1 MTQLGIFLQTG
12 GASGAAGNPMSG
24 IFMMVLVFVVLYFFM
39 IRPQMK
45 RQKEVK
51 KFREAMKVGDKIVT
65 AGGLHGKIKD
75 MKDTS
80 VVVEIAEGVK
90 VTVEKASV
98 FQTGADM
105 AQR

>member
-1 MTQLGIFLQTG
+1 MTQLGIFLQAG
-12 GASGAAGNPMSG
+12 SGSGAAGNPMSG

-65 AGGLHGKIKD
+65 AGGLHGKVKD
-75 MKDTS
+75 MKDTAI
-80 VVVEIAEGVK
+80 VVEIADGVK
-90 VTVEKASV
+90 VTVEKSSV
-98 FQTGADM
+98 FQTGTDI
-105 AQR
+105 AQK